1 MTTYEKILDLA
12 KKVKNPP
19 NWWWKVLGGLCLTAT
34 TLWLYWLLSHK
45 AKELT
50 TARAQLAVLTLKA
63 MQAETAATI
72 EKDTDKRKAAETKA
86 AELFAKVAADET
98 TLANIEAAH
107 LTSIMQINAIQD
119 KDWASLNKL
128 AGVPSETTTPC

>member
-12 KKVKNPP
+12 EKVKNPP

-34 TLWLYWLLSHK
+34 ALWLYWLLSHK

-50 TARAQLAVLTLKA
+50 DAHAQLAILTLKA
-63 MQAETAATI
+63 MQAETAASV
-72 EKDTDKRKAAETKA
+72 EKDTDKRRLAEAKA
-86 AELFAKVAADET
+86 AELFAKVAADEAILT
-98 TLANIEAAH
+98 QLNAAH

-119 KDWASLNKL
+119 KDWDTLNKL
-128 AGVPSETTTPC
+128 AGVPKEPLTPC